1 MNKKIVYILSTN
13 FAGSHLLS
21 LQLGS
26 HSQCASIGELHHFR
40 RKHTRYRACHSCV
53 SDEKCPLFKGLKEHS
68 SSTFYD
74 MIFRNLADYDSAVTT
89 VIDNSKKV
97 RWACRFTN
105 RPGYTRKYIHLIRD
119 PRALVRRWMIT
130 FNEKEKRK
138 MRLKTA
144 RRCWPHAW
152 DILTGDEANV
162 YVWDWLYENR
172 QVADFID
179 RHKLDAKVVTYHD
192 LVFKTDDVLSDLME
206 WMGLQYEPSQ
216 KEYWN
221 YLHHSS
227 LKENYMRPHENTE
240 KVFDQRWKTFLS
252 QDVQCRI
259 FNHPYIQTFLRE
271 ININF
276 DRDYGLVNMD
286 SIKNPKFCDL

>member
-1 MNKKIVYILSTN
+1 M
-13 FAGSHLLS
+13 S

-172 QVADFID
+172 QIADFVD

-192 LVFKTDDVLSDLME
+192 LVFKTDEVLSELMTWLGYE
-206 WMGLQYEPSQ
+206 YEPGQ
-216 KEYWN
+216 KNYWDFI
-221 YLHHSS
+221 HHSS
-227 LKENYMRPHENTE
+227 AKSSYMQLSANSE
-240 KVFDQRWKTFLS
+240 KIFDQRWKSFLS
-252 QDVQCRI
+252 EQVKERI
-259 FNHPYIQTFLRE
+259 FTHPH
-271 ININF
+271 INSYAKQIGVFF
-276 DRDYGLVNMD
+276 DKEKGLLSTN
-286 SIKNPKFCDL
+286 ST